1 MTGIISRNVSYNI
14 VYSNIIQA
22 ISNGQC
28 SGGCYHPCVG
38 VASEG
43 RRRCVDEGSMCCI
56 YLVLGLDS

>member
-14 VYSNIIQA
+14 VICNIIQA

-28 SGGCYHPCVG
+28 WGGCYHPCVG
-38 VASEG
+38 L
-43 RRRCVDEGSMCCI
+43 RRRPRRCVDEGSMCCI